1 MRIELTREQ
10 ERKLVER
17 TINHFTNNLFNFGE
31 YWNCRTFETHKAK
44 ITWYSGTGNSF
55 YIASKE
61 LNVDFNLYDEK
72 TEIGHIKNLVKFVR
86 NYMMKEIIFLRKK
99 TLINTLMNFSEN
111 ETRID
116 G

>member
-1 MRIELTREQ
+1 MRVELTREQ

-72 TEIGHIKNLVKFVR
+72 TEIGHIKDLVKFCQKLYDER
-86 NYMMKEIIFLRKK
+86 NNILTEE
-99 TLINTLMNFSEN
+99 NTDKYFDEFFG
-111 ETRID
+111 E
-116 G
+116 

>member
-44 ITWYSGTGNSF
+44 ITWYSGTGHSF

-72 TEIGHIKNLVKFVR
+72 TEIGHIKDLVKFCQKLYDER
-86 NYMMKEIIFLRKK
+86 NNILTEE
-99 TLINTLMNFSEN
+99 NTDKYFDKFFGE
-111 ETRID
+111 
-116 G
+116 

>member
-44 ITWYSGTGNSF
+44 ITWYGGTGHSF
-55 YIASKE
+55 YISSKE

-72 TEIGHIKNLVKFVR
+72 TEISHIKDLVKFCQKLYAER
-86 NYMMKEIIFLRKK
+86 NNILTEE
-99 TLINTLMNFSEN
+99 NTDKYFDEFFG
-111 ETRID
+111 E
-116 G
+116 

>member
-44 ITWYSGTGNSF
+44 ITWYSGTDHSF

-72 TEIGHIKNLVKFVR
+72 TEIGHIKDLVKFCQKLYDER
-86 NYMMKEIIFLRKK
+86 NNILTEE
-99 TLINTLMNFSEN
+99 NTDKYFDEFFG
-111 ETRID
+111 E
-116 G
+116 